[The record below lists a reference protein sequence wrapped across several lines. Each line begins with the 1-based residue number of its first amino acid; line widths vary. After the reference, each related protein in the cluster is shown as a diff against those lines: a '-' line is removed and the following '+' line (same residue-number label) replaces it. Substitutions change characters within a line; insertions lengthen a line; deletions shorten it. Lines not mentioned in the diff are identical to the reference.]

1 MSTSKVVV
9 YRERGF
15 WAYDIVLGVFVKY
28 LIDEI
33 EATGQAHTPFLAEA
47 IPVWRLAVL
56 YDSALTLKESWTPLQ
71 GQNVIEFAEQA
82 CARLA
87 TRESISTEEI
97 VSWPF
102 AGEEHIFPRGL
113 KEVRTAPVIKLGR
126 AFIALLHDELPDPP
140 EGEAWWFFG
149 IEDQPSTVEMKMGKG
164 GGKDHPIEGQ

>member
-71 GQNVIEFAEQA
+71 RQNVIEFAEQA

-102 AGEEHIFPRGL
+102 AGEEHIFPLETDTYGIARLQKSHTAISSLARG
-113 KEVRTAPVIKLGR
+113 TA
-126 AFIALLHDELPDPP
+126 
-140 EGEAWWFFG
+140 
-149 IEDQPSTVEMKMGKG
+149 QSTVI
-164 GGKDHPIEGQ
+164 HFSFPILLKKRRSASGLVKRY